1 MFVKTVRSMSPG
13 AWFALGLISL
23 VIGFAGV
30 YGWSYS
36 QSQSGGSPT
45 IEPLWEVIISVLVAL
60 GVALLLL
67 LMNAGLTKLAYVS
80 LNRGDEPTKLDRVLP
95 KMMPKSVALF
105 ALILILFWSPYLVA
119 VFPGVLYNDTTVQMQ
134 QVYEG
139 AHPLNI
145 RFGGNYQLG
154 EEELEAAEKMNEY
167 QKRSS
172 VLSLTDAWLI
182 DHHPFALT
190 LFLGGI
196 ASLSDALFGN
206 WMPAL
211 GFLMI
216 LQTILYAS
224 ALSFAI
230 AYVRKRGAPPSLCL
244 AVLLFFCLF
253 PVIPYFVGMIMKD
266 CFFTF
271 FCIPYL
277 LMLAESVFTK
287 GAFFKKKR
295 AVVAFI
301 IVALFLCLTK
311 KTGVYIVGATALF
324 GLIAGL
330 VALGRAKRASGGSLG
345 TGSVEASRATIWA
358 FLLQGGI
365 SALLMFVIVP
375 FCIFPALNII
385 PGSKAEALGFMFQQ
399 TTRSYVDHG
408 EDSLTPQ
415 ERAAIAEVMFVS
427 DLEWDY
433 RPKSADHA
441 KIRVRAEMTDEQ
453 LRGYL
458 GAYISMGLRYP
469 VTYAEAIICTAAG
482 YLAPVVPIEPAIH
495 TLNWKLSFDGD
506 RPVLWP
512 LEATAEFRGFIQPLW
527 KFLQDVPVVGLLF
540 NGVTYAL
547 WIPGALLF
555 FCLRN
560 RLKGGILFV
569 PFALVTF
576 FCLIGPVYDL
586 RYCLPEI
593 FWAPILLAFL
603 VALSKSIFKARADQ
617 AKALD
622 VNKHAEDPRQEQES
636 EAQQGAA
643 VPVIAAPST
652 EEAPSA
658 QGTAAPSEDE
668 SAQVRTPA
676 SPLRPRRPL

>member
-253 PVIPYFVGMIMKD
+253 PAIPYFVGMIMKD

-287 GAFFKKKR
+287 GTFFRKKR
-295 AVVAFI
+295 AVAAFI

-427 DLEWDY
+427 GLEWDY

-668 SAQVRTPA
+668 SASGQEACV
-676 SPLRPRRPL
+676 SS

>member
-23 VIGFAGV
+23 IIGFAGV

-45 IEPLWEVIISVLVAL
+45 IEPLWEVIFSVLVAL

-67 LMNAGLTKLAYVS
+67 LMNAGLTKLAYGS
-80 LNRGDEPTKLDRVLP
+80 LNRGDDPTKLDKVLP
-95 KMMPKSVALF
+95 KLSPKSVALF
-105 ALILILFWSPYLVA
+105 ALILILFWSPYLIA

-167 QKRSS
+167 QKLSS
-172 VLSLTDAWLI
+172 SLSITDAWLI

-196 ASLSDALFGN
+196 ASLSDALFGS

-211 GFLMI
+211 GFLMV
-216 LQTILYAS
+216 LQTILYAL
-224 ALSFAI
+224 AISFAI

-244 AVLLFFCLF
+244 AALLFFCLF
-253 PVIPYFVGMIMKD
+253 PAVPYFVGMIMKD

-271 FCIPYL
+271 FCIPYF
-277 LMLAESVFTK
+277 LMLAECVFTR

-301 IVALFLCLTK
+301 LVALLLCLTK
-311 KTGVYIVGATALF
+311 KTGVFIVGATALF
-324 GLIAGL
+324 GLIAAV
-330 VALGRAKRASGGSLG
+330 VAMRRAKKASDDGEGANAIA
-345 TGSVEASRATIWA
+345 ASRAATWA

-415 ERAAIAEVMFVS
+415 ERAAIAQVMRVS
-427 DLEWDY
+427 DIEWDY
-433 RPKSADHA
+433 RPKSADYA

-453 LRGYL
+453 LLGYL
-458 GAYISMGLRYP
+458 GAYLSMGVRYP

-482 YLAPVVPIEPAIH
+482 YLAPVVPTEPAIH

-527 KFLQDVPVVGLLF
+527 KFLQDIPVVGLLF

-593 FWAPILLAFL
+593 FWAPLLLTFL
-603 VALSKSIFKARADQ
+603 VALSKSVFKARADQ
-617 AKALD
+617 AKVLDISKRTDALT
-622 VNKHAEDPRQEQES
+622 QEQES
-636 EAQQGAA
+636 EAQPGTS
-643 VPVIAAPST
+643 APST
-652 EEAPSA
+652 DEGASA
-658 QGTAAPSEDE
+658 QGTATPAEDE
-668 SAQVRTPA
+668 SASSQEA
-676 SPLRPRRPL
+676 CAFS

>member
-253 PVIPYFVGMIMKD
+253 PAIPYFVGMIMKD

-287 GAFFKKKR
+287 GTFHHRGVVPLPDQEDRCLHRGRNGIVR
-295 AVVAFI
+295 AHRWTCGSRSGEKGFRW
-301 IVALFLCLTK
+301 
-311 KTGVYIVGATALF
+311 
-324 GLIAGL
+324 IARHR
-330 VALGRAKRASGGSLG
+330 LGRGLPGDYLGFPPPRGHQCAADVRHRALLHLPGAQYHSGKQSGGARIH
-345 TGSVEASRATIWA
+345 VPAND
-358 FLLQGGI
+358 
-365 SALLMFVIVP
+365 ALLR
-375 FCIFPALNII
+375 
-385 PGSKAEALGFMFQQ
+385 GSWGGLA
-399 TTRSYVDHG
+399 D
-408 EDSLTPQ
+408 PP
-415 ERAAIAEVMFVS
+415 RAGC
-427 DLEWDY
+427 Y
-433 RPKSADHA
+433 R
-441 KIRVRAEMTDEQ
+441 
-453 LRGYL
+453 
-458 GAYISMGLRYP
+458 
-469 VTYAEAIICTAAG
+469 
-482 YLAPVVPIEPAIH
+482 
-495 TLNWKLSFDGD
+495 
-506 RPVLWP
+506 
-512 LEATAEFRGFIQPLW
+512 
-527 KFLQDVPVVGLLF
+527 
-540 NGVTYAL
+540 
-547 WIPGALLF
+547 
-555 FCLRN
+555 
-560 RLKGGILFV
+560 
-569 PFALVTF
+569 
-576 FCLIGPVYDL
+576 
-586 RYCLPEI
+586 
-593 FWAPILLAFL
+593 
-603 VALSKSIFKARADQ
+603 
-617 AKALD
+617 
-622 VNKHAEDPRQEQES
+622 
-636 EAQQGAA
+636 
-643 VPVIAAPST
+643 
-652 EEAPSA
+652 
-658 QGTAAPSEDE
+658 
-668 SAQVRTPA
+668 
-676 SPLRPRRPL
+676 